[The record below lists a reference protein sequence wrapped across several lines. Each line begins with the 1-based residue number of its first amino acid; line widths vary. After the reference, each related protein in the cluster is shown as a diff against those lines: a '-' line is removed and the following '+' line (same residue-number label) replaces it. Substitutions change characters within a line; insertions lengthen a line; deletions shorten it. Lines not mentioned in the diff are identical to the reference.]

1 MLQCAQVN
9 GRSRGAIHLSFCGS
23 GHRRTFDNT
32 RPDYAICDHC
42 PLNRAVELTLAQHE
56 RRLNQHDT
64 EIKELLAIG
73 AQFKLLMSLS
83 IGGGGL
89 SVITLI
95 LFITNS
101 LTGQ

>member
-1 MLQCAQVN
+1 MAAPAEPFTFLFA
-9 GRSRGAIHLSFCGS
+9 GAATGEPL
-23 GHRRTFDNT
+23 TT
-32 RPDYAICDHC
+32 PAPDYAICDHC

-83 IGGGGL
+83 IGGGALSAIVLIRTLLGL
-89 SVITLI
+89 
-95 LFITNS
+95 
-101 LTGQ
+101 